1 MSITIYT
8 KRKSV
13 KTPSGQ
19 SLYEISQRDQNYL
32 IQQIQQLQRLSDNLS
47 NQHSAYWRLYKDA
60 TPDMPWGTPT
70 KQETRR
76 RRQSREDFLRGIIE
90 KLNQRGSDMSQAQ
103 QDYLKQAWNP
113 LIEFI
118 SSRYPEYGLTRI
130 EFRDRSHKPG
140 NPESFNNLFERR
152 PGR

>member
-1 MSITIYT
+1 MSMVIYT
-8 KRKSV
+8 RRKSV
-13 KTPSGQ
+13 KTREP
-19 SLYEISQRDQNYL
+19 LYEISQTDQMRL

-70 KQETRR
+70 KQDTRK

-90 KLNQRGSDMSQAQ
+90 KLNQPGSDMSQAQ

-113 LIEFI
+113 LIEFV
-118 SSRYPEYGLTRI
+118 SSRYPELGLTRI
-130 EFRDRSHKPG
+130 EFRDRSHKPA
-140 NPESFNNLFERR
+140 NPESFTDLFERQR
-152 PGR
+152 AR

>member
-1 MSITIYT
+1 MSMVIYT
-8 KRKSV
+8 RRKSV

-19 SLYEISQRDQNYL
+19 PLYEISLTDQMRL

-70 KQETRR
+70 KQDRHK

-113 LIEFI
+113 LIEFV
-118 SSRYPEYGLTRI
+118 SSRYPELGLTRI
-130 EFRDRSHKPG
+130 EFRDRSHKPSD
-140 NPESFNNLFERR
+140 PESFNNLFERQSLR
-152 PGR
+152 